1 MLVLRRQVFKSGLPE
16 RLCSRVTGA
25 SLFGSLIPANSKTA
39 WRSRQFP
46 AIAPGIAASAGW
58 IRRFLSSSRPCP
70 RMDRERSFAPSE
82 LDCFRVLSH
91 GLRRGLRS
99 FAAPRLGSVVVLLCM
114 AFCSAARGSAWVS
127 RWGCR
132 GLAGGGARAP
142 GFEGGPNSGYSIRY
156 CGRSRDF
163 AHHQL
168 LADPVMDVVQAGVFC
183 VPRGDP
189 HCCPLTFMWMH
200 LRTLGWG

>member
-58 IRRFLSSSRPCP
+58 IRRF
-70 RMDRERSFAPSE
+70 
-82 LDCFRVLSH
+82 RVLDLVRGWIASVLSL
-91 GLRRGLRS
+91 LRSWIVFGFCPTACAVGCVLSPLRGLGLSLCFSAWR
-99 FAAPRLGSVVVLLCM
+99 FALRLVARLGFLAGAV
-114 AFCSAARGSAWVS
+114 AASRAGAPALRGSI
-127 RWGCR
+127 
-132 GLAGGGARAP
+132 
-142 GFEGGPNSGYSIRY
+142 GGPNSGYSIRY